1 MSHSEEFI
9 AAVSAGETARVSR
22 LIDVNPSVVRA
33 VDGNGVGAILTA
45 IYHGHAPLGR
55 LLAERGAPAGFFEAC
70 ARGDLE
76 AVRGMIAGDRSLLVR
91 HSVDGFA
98 PIGFATFFG
107 HPEVD
112 RFLLDSGADIH
123 QQSSNAMRV
132 GAVHAAAAVGDHD
145 MMELLLSRGANPDAR
160 QQMEYTPLH
169 TAAGRGDMRMAT
181 LLLNHG
187 AHGDAA
193 GSDGKTSAEV
203 AREHGH
209 GTFAEWLA
217 SYQPEA

>member
-1 MSHSEEFI
+1 MNHSEEFI
-9 AAVSAGETARVSR
+9 AAVSAGETARVSQF
-22 LIDVNPSVVRA
+22 IDESPSVLGA

-55 LLAERGAPAGFFEAC
+55 LLAERGAPVGFFEAC
-70 ARGDLE
+70 ALGDLE
-76 AVRGMIAGDRSLLVR
+76 AVRGMFAGDRSLLAR
-91 HSVDGFA
+91 HSIDGFA

-112 RFLLDSGADIH
+112 RLLLDAGVDIH

-132 GAVHAAAAVGDHD
+132 GAVHAAAAVCDHD
-145 MMELLLSRGANPDAR
+145 MMELFLSRGANPNAR

-169 TAAGRGDMRMAT
+169 TAAGRGDVRMAT

-187 AHGDAA
+187 ADREAA
-193 GSDGKTSAEV
+193 GSDGKTPADV
-203 AREHGH
+203 AREHGY